1 MKAEKDLGKL
11 IRERL
16 ADTEVAPESNLW
28 NAIEKSLERKRKRR
42 LGFLWSLGLLL
53 LLLGAFSVLRFSHEP
68 KIQELKQHIKNTDTR
83 IQLEDSVK
91 THSSDG
97 EKKGQPFPQALEKNK
112 EKDDAH
118 SLSTNKDSTQGTSS
132 QNPKIGLSEVVTGKQ
147 EPASEENPTE
157 VDGRR
162 LMSKSDGENDENERS
177 IFPDDPI
184 LDNTSDKSNP
194 DAEGTITT
202 NTEKKPNGKTNQ
214 SDGFQ
219 WNGTVSKSEGNVAE
233 KKAQENPFI
242 APNKIEG
249 ATSKSDKKSVEKT
262 TKKDSLPLELPETQ
276 SQKKYYIYPFLSSS
290 SYGGLSR
297 ASAIDERLDGNPRSN
312 NLSYGYGL
320 YFVFKPNEKWGIRI
334 GAAYSHFEKSTFDV
348 PIRPND
354 LSTNYY
360 RDISFQNNL
369 SYLTL
374 SNTFSQ
380 PESITLQERLSY
392 LQVPLEVTRVL
403 LKRGKF
409 GIDAIA
415 GMGVIYLKR
424 NEITVIRTTGTAIEL
439 GKNDNY
445 SEGSFGIHFGFGLDY
460 ELNQSLKIQ
469 LEPIIKPQIGFYEK
483 GIGNRPFIFNI
494 QLGVLYRL

>member
-53 LLLGAFSVLRFSHEP
+53 LLSGAFSVLRFYHEP
-68 KIQELKQHIKNTDTR
+68 GIQEQKQHIKNTDTR
-83 IQLEDSVK
+83 IQLEDSIK
-91 THSSDG
+91 TRPSDG
-97 EKKGQPFPQALEKNK
+97 EKKGQPFPQAFEKNK
-112 EKDDAH
+112 ER
-118 SLSTNKDSTQGTSS
+118 DSVRPSYTDRDNTQGTSS
-132 QNPKIGLSEVVTGKQ
+132 HNPKIGLSDVITEKPD
-147 EPASEENPTE
+147 PASEENPNKA
-157 VDGRR
+157 DGRD
-162 LMSKSDGENDENERS
+162 LMGKSDGENDENEPS
-177 IFPDDPI
+177 VFPDNPKP
-184 LDNTSDKSNP
+184 DNTSNVSNP
-194 DAEGTITT
+194 NGKIND
-202 NTEKKPNGKTNQ
+202 TEKKQGKGNNQ
-214 SDGFQ
+214 LEELHQ
-219 WNGTVSKSEGNVAE
+219 SKVVDTSEGNVAE
-233 KKAQENPFI
+233 KTAQENPFI
-242 APNKIEG
+242 APNEIEG
-249 ATSKSDKKSVEKT
+249 ATSKPDKESVGKI
-262 TKKDSLPLELPETQ
+262 TKKDSLPLKREETS

-297 ASAIDERLDGNPRSN
+297 ASAIDERLDGNRRSN

-320 YFVFKPNEKWGIRI
+320 YFVFKPNEKWGLRV
-334 GAAYSHFEKSTFDV
+334 GAAYSQVEKSTFDV

-380 PESITLQERLSY
+380 PENITLQERLSY
-392 LQVPLEVTRVL
+392 VQVPLEVTRVL
-403 LKRGKF
+403 LKREKF

-415 GMGVIYLKR
+415 GIGVIYLKK

-483 GIGNRPFIFNI
+483 SIGNKPYIFNI
-494 QLGVLYRL
+494 QLGMLYRL